1 MDRNS
6 HYRKMHALLKDIG
19 IESSKPFLLEGY
31 GVEHTNELSD
41 QDLMHLVDRLIKMK
55 SEKNSFQDSEKKHWR
70 SVILTLLNKYGIYVT
85 NNDWSM
91 VNQFL
96 LQKKIGGKM
105 LYEMSI
111 TEIQAACLRIR
122 IILAKRKET
131 NQEYNR
137 LSQLN

>member
-1 MDRNS
+1 MERNLL
-6 HYRKMHALLKDIG
+6 YRKMHVLLKEIG

-41 QDLMHLVDRLIKMK
+41 QDLQHLVGRLIKMK
-55 SEKNSFQDSEKKHWR
+55 NEKNSFQDAEKKHWR
-70 SVILTLLNKYGIYVT
+70 SVLLSLLNKYEIYVT

-96 LQKKIGGKM
+96 LQKKIGGKI

-111 TEIQAACLRIR
+111 TEIQQACLHIR